1 MIWKNFPHLLFYTFY
16 REVTFFALLSYNKKK
31 DSSRLFAVMMVL
43 HLNKDY
49 FGHDLSLSNICL
61 VKTSLMTIIDNY
73 FNKGSFFQNNR
84 RK

>member
-1 MIWKNFPHLLFYTFY
+1 
-16 REVTFFALLSYNKKK
+16 
-31 DSSRLFAVMMVL
+31 MMVL

-84 RK
+84 RKWVPDLGIYMFVLLYI